1 MKKLFFA
8 VFALSILFTAVSCKS
23 DNQVFVRFQNST
35 DSAIEESTMDFGA
48 SNQTD
53 VGPIAAGETS
63 DYIAFDYFEV
73 GYYPGG
79 EEVFPMG
86 ELLGKKDG
94 VAFTAWSWNW
104 CGTGVEY
111 KQLEPGN
118 YTILISSNGS
128 DSLTYQQIKFLD

>member
-35 DSAIEESTMDFGA
+35 DSAIEASTMDFDG
-48 SNQTD
+48 SNQTE
-53 VGPIAAGETS
+53 VGLIAAGETT

-79 EEVFPMG
+79 DDVFPTG
-86 ELLGKKDG
+86 QLEAKTNDG
-94 VAFTAWSWNW
+94 AFKAWSWNW

-111 KQLEPGN
+111 KQLESGN
-118 YTILISSNGS
+118 YTILISSNGT
-128 DSLTYQQIKFLD
+128 DSLEDYRIKFLD